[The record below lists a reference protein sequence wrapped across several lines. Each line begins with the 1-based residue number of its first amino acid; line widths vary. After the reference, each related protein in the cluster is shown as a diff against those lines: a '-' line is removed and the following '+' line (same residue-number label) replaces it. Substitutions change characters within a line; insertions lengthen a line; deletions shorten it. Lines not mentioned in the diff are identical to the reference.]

1 MPGLPALPVHK
12 ALLDPKVHKGYKA
25 RKDPSGQLVPPE
37 PPVPRAFKDL
47 LVLPALPAHK
57 ALLVPKAHKEYKA
70 RKDPS
75 DRPVPPELPVP
86 RAFKDLPGQP
96 ALPALLGPRD
106 LKGLRVP
113 LGLLVRQGLRAS
125 KVSKALPAYKAH
137 RALPDPLVL
146 PVPPAPLPAV

>member
-75 DRPVPPELPVP
+75 DRPVPPELPAQLV
-86 RAFKDLPGQP
+86 FKVSQVQP
-96 ALPALLGPRD
+96 AQPARLVSPAR
-106 LKGLRVP
+106 RVR
-113 LGLLVRQGLRAS
+113 L
-125 KVSKALPAYKAH
+125 
-137 RALPDPLVL
+137 D
-146 PVPPAPLPAV
+146 